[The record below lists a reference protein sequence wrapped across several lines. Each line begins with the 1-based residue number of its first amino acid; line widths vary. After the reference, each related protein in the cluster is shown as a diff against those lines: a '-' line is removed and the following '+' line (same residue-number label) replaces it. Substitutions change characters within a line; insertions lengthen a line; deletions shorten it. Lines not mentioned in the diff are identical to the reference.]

1 MSATVLSVRD
11 LHIGFGGVRVLEGI
25 DLDVKPGEIRGLIG
39 PNGAGKT
46 TLLNVI
52 CGIHRPQ
59 RGDVFLDGVSI
70 VGLKPSAIAQRGL
83 GRTFQTSQLFRGMTV
98 LENMMTG
105 LHRRNRTGLFSA
117 GLDLKRRRREEAQME
132 EAARNSLAFVGMS
145 HSPTARLPPFPS
157 ASSA

>member
-11 LHIGFGGVRVLEGI
+11 LHIGFGGVRVLEGV

-59 RGDVFLDGVSI
+59 RGDVFLDGTSI
-70 VGLKPSAIAQRGL
+70 VGLKPSAIAQQGL
-83 GRTFQTSQLFRGMTV
+83 
-98 LENMMTG
+98 
-105 LHRRNRTGLFSA
+105 
-117 GLDLKRRRREEAQME
+117 
-132 EAARNSLAFVGMS
+132 
-145 HSPTARLPPFPS
+145 
-157 ASSA
+157 